1 MEEETSPTSSSPARE
16 ENLSRSS
23 GYASLNG
30 IDLSRGKDVLNLVH
44 PELASFEAGVIP
56 QLNQIVPFQGL

>member
-1 MEEETSPTSSSPARE
+1 MEEETSPTSSSSALE

-30 IDLSRGKDVLNLVH
+30 IGPNSTAEEKVVFSRFHRYL
-44 PELASFEAGVIP
+44 E
-56 QLNQIVPFQGL
+56 GL